1 MKFGSK
7 TALGVDISET
17 LISMALLK
25 GNDNSV
31 KLLKTASAPIPDGAI
46 KNGNIE
52 NAKALATAIRR
63 LKNRITI
70 RSTQAV
76 VSLFTKPVI
85 VQIMDISKQPP
96 SNIRQFVQSQMKH
109 CAVLP
114 GKKIALD
121 FCGTSG
127 IGSETG
133 IASRILAIATDGQ
146 KVTEIIKVCG
156 QAGIT
161 VEAIEPPLLAYTRAL
176 YDKKI
181 AGKFDSNVL
190 IAILREDTLTLCVFR
205 RQTLDFVRTNNISK
219 EKAEPGELCQTS
231 ASSVVPWLAEQV
243 NTVIEFYD
251 VEVPDSCGKWEI
263 TVVADCMQLPDDAEG
278 SLKAKIASTDLQ
290 LLTGEDISQATVV
303 SQSGRFANRHR
314 DNKPSPVAIGLA
326 MKLLRTKTRN
336 LGVNLLPPE
345 LARLRVIKKEALIT
359 ANIAAAVLLIMILA
373 TNGPIWKIKSLN
385 ESISHK
391 KANISRDTDTLVKE
405 RIWLDE
411 KINTINNKLNQIN
424 KILGLHCDTDWPRL
438 LNDIGKVTPKT
449 VLITSLSSKANSGM
463 SLEGLALSNEDV
475 YLFVDKLNKSK
486 YIDSASIVETEKDL
500 NNNGLTSYEI
510 SCSLTARKGG

>member
-1 MKFGSK
+1 MKLGSK
-7 TALGVDISET
+7 IALGVDISET

-31 KLLKTASAPIPDGAI
+31 QLLKTASSPVPDGAI

-52 NAKALATAIRR
+52 NTKALATAIRR
-63 LKNRITI
+63 LKNRIT
-70 RSTQAV
+70 RRPTQAV
-76 VSLFTKPVI
+76 VSLFTQPVI

-127 IGSETG
+127 VSLQTG
-133 IASRILAIATDGQ
+133 VASRILAIATDGQ
-146 KVTEIIKVCG
+146 KATEIIKVCG
-156 QAGIT
+156 RAGIT
-161 VEAIEPPLLAYTRAL
+161 VKAIEPPLLAYTRAF

-190 IAILREDTLTLCVFR
+190 IAILRENTLTLCVFK
-205 RQTLDFVRTNNISK
+205 RQTLDFVRTNNIIE
-219 EKAEPGELCQTS
+219 EKTRPDELYQTS
-231 ASSVVPWLAEQV
+231 ASSVVPWLAEQI
-243 NTVIEFYD
+243 NIVIQFYD

-263 TVVADCMQLPDDAEG
+263 TVVADCMQLPENAEG
-278 SLKAKIASTDLQ
+278 SLKDKVASTDLQ
-290 LLTGEDISQATVV
+290 LLTSEDICQATIV
-303 SQSGRFANRHR
+303 SQSSSSVNRHR
-314 DNKPSPVAIGLA
+314 NGKPSPVAIGLA
-326 MKLLRTKTRN
+326 MKLLNTKTRN

-373 TNGPIWKIKSLN
+373 INGPFRKIKSLN
-385 ESISHK
+385 ESIGHK
-391 KANISRDTDTLVKE
+391 KANLLQDTRTLVQE
-405 RIWLDE
+405 RICVDE
-411 KINTINNKLNQIN
+411 KINTISNKINQIN
-424 KILGLHCDTDWPRL
+424 RILGSHYDTDWPML
-438 LNDIGKVTPKT
+438 LNDTGKGIPKT
-449 VLITSLSSKANSGM
+449 VLITSLSSKANCGM

-486 YIDSASIVETEKDL
+486 YIDSASIVETEKSL
-500 NNNGLTSYEI
+500 SNNGLVSYEI
-510 SCSLTARKGG
+510 NCSLTTRK